1 MYGINGGK
9 IIMTKIIKCPKCN
22 KRIFDA
28 EEKSIAYIEIKCTH
42 CHRLVHIELKPNNY
56 INK

>member
-1 MYGINGGK
+1 
-9 IIMTKIIKCPKCN
+9 MTKIIKCPKCN

-42 CHRLVHIELKPNNY
+42 CHRLVHIELKTNNY